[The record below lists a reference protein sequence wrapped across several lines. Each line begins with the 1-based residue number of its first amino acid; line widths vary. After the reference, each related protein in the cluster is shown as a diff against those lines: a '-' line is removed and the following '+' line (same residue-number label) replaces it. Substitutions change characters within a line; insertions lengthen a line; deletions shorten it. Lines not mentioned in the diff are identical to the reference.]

1 MLPTHESKKNKTMSQ
16 LEKLKQ
22 EKREA
27 KAQMTIARPLRGY
40 LGNKYDYWKGVYDK
54 VNEKIIKLNNDKPK
68 EKKIFSRELVLVHI
82 SGLYISLL
90 QGNCLGKSD
99 EDFEKQQEK
108 RHKICFNG
116 FSKTHPM
123 PKILISWA
131 DIKDYAVFQGYP
143 MKERRELF
151 DIVINRGGFR
161 TYMVGKKT
169 FYGIAI

>member
-1 MLPTHESKKNKTMSQ
+1 MTQ
-16 LEKLKQ
+16 LQKLKQ

-27 KAQMTIARPLRGY
+27 KAQMTIAKPFRGY

-54 VNEKIIKLNNDKPK
+54 TTDKINKLKKPQ
-68 EKKIFSRELVLVHI
+68 EKKMFSIELVLVHI
-82 SGLYISLL
+82 FGLYITLCQTNYRGDS
-90 QGNCLGKSD
+90 K
-99 EDFEKQQEK
+99 EEWEKEQEK
-108 RHKICFNG
+108 RKITFFKSNQNHH
-116 FSKTHPM
+116 STII
-123 PKILISWA
+123 PKILMTWD
-131 DIKDYAVFQGYP
+131 DIKDFAVFQGYP